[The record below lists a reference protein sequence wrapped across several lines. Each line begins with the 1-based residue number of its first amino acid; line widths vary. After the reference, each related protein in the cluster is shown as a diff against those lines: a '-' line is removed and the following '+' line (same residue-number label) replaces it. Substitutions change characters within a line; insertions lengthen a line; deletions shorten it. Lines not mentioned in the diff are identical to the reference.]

1 MRCYYSDYLLSFLL
15 RSVSVL
21 VSNSLVM
28 DMLLVLG
35 FWSCSHHNLLVVT
48 VFKERYYFC
57 LGRSSNGIRLSSYC
71 FFSNVL
77 SVHVLYM
84 YRLFSCPPCSYRM
97 LAELSEISFEWDGE
111 GFCNFLWHY
120 CYFMRVYSLVRLT
133 CLITYISIL
142 LWYHFVSYAND
153 VVVHNTEIIN
163 RRRHLASATND
174 RIPAGSVKTRAWT
187 YGNVSPK
194 ATNDRKHEDIYCG
207 AESEQEYRQNTTYHL
222 LLRFL
227 SSGFFRRS
235 SADKIGDRYT
245 TRDWVSH
252 RMFLREKTIYVI
264 Q

>member
-1 MRCYYSDYLLSFLL
+1 MLISRAVLTPKNEVLVFKTKTSFFGVLNNFGRLVVSVSTLLCLVLCLLLALHYRRGKFETYWLKDPKIYLLILFKNAMRCYYSDYLLSFLL

-97 LAELSEISFEWDGE
+97 LAELSEISFE
-111 GFCNFLWHY
+111 
-120 CYFMRVYSLVRLT
+120 
-133 CLITYISIL
+133 
-142 LWYHFVSYAND
+142 
-153 VVVHNTEIIN
+153 
-163 RRRHLASATND
+163 
-174 RIPAGSVKTRAWT
+174 
-187 YGNVSPK
+187 
-194 ATNDRKHEDIYCG
+194 
-207 AESEQEYRQNTTYHL
+207 
-222 LLRFL
+222 
-227 SSGFFRRS
+227 
-235 SADKIGDRYT
+235 
-245 TRDWVSH
+245 
-252 RMFLREKTIYVI
+252 
-264 Q
+264 